1 MHVESANSG
10 WSDWRQPFVL
20 VVDDD
25 PVARYLYRQALE
37 QEGFQVADASDGG
50 PALAIF
56 QEREPDLVLLDV
68 LMPGMDGFATCA
80 ALRRLPMGIGAHV
93 PVLMVTGLDDVGS
106 IRTAYDAGA
115 TDFVTK
121 PINWTILI
129 QRLRYML
136 RANESLRRLGESE
149 RRLAQAQR
157 IAALGSWD
165 WDIRSGEMTW
175 SREMF
180 RLLGYDAGPDAVYD
194 GVAEVRPSLS
204 AVIDRVHPD
213 DRAHFEAAIDRIL
226 AAGAPVE
233 KGIDVRI
240 AGTGE
245 QDLDEKR
252 IIRFTGR
259 TVLDR
264 RGRVVRVVG
273 VAQDISER
281 RRGEDTLRQA
291 LEQAEAANRAKSDFL
306 ANMSHE
312 LRTPMNAIL
321 GFTEIMDMKLYG
333 PLGNDHYQDY
343 VRIIHESGEHL
354 LQLINAILDLSK
366 AEQGMIELRED
377 RIDVCGTLR
386 ACRRLLQTQ
395 ADAKHIALSLDLPD
409 QPPPILWADEF
420 RVRQILLNILSN
432 ALKFTPEGGKVTL
445 RIRCD
450 SPGGDPAGEQSGG
463 LVFEVA
469 DTGIGMR
476 VEDIPIAL
484 AKFGQIDS
492 SLSRRYDGTGLGLPL
507 TKRLIELHGGS
518 LCIHSAVGVG
528 TTVSV
533 TFPQSRLL
541 ADKRRRTAEDE
552 MVLPKIRPFLNQIA
566 AN

>member
-1 MHVESANSG
+1 MHIESANSG
-10 WSDWRQPFVL
+10 WSDRRQPLVL

-25 PVARYLYRQALE
+25 PVARFLYRQALE
-37 QEGFQVADASDGG
+37 QEGFQVVDAADGG
-50 PALAIF
+50 PALTIF
-56 QEREPDLVLLDV
+56 QDREPDLVLLDV
-68 LMPGMDGFATCA
+68 VMPSMDGFATCA
-80 ALRRLPMGIGAHV
+80 ALRRLPKGIGAHV
-93 PVLMVTGLDDVGS
+93 PILIVTGLEDLGS
-106 IRTAYDAGA
+106 ISTAYDAGA

-136 RANESLRRLGESE
+136 RANEGLRRLCESE

-165 WDIRSGEMTW
+165 WDIRSGDMTW

-180 RLLGYDAGPDAVYD
+180 RLLGYDAGPDAD
-194 GVAEVRPSLS
+194 GEGTEDVRPSLA
-204 AVIDRVHPD
+204 AVISRMHPD
-213 DRAHFEAAIDRIL
+213 DRGPFEAAADHIIATGAAID
-226 AAGAPVE
+226 E
-233 KGIDVRI
+233 GIDVRI
-240 AGTGE
+240 TGSGE
-245 QDLDEKR
+245 GADETR
-252 IIRFTGR
+252 MIRFTGR
-259 TVLDR
+259 TILDR
-264 RGRVVRVVG
+264 QGRVARVIG

-281 RRGEDTLRQA
+281 RRGEDKLRQA
-291 LEQAEAANRAKSDFL
+291 LEQAEAANRAKSEFL
-306 ANMSHE
+306 ATMSHE

-333 PLGNDHYQDY
+333 LLGNEQYQDY
-343 VRIIHESGEHL
+343 VRMIHESGEHL

-377 RIDVCGTLR
+377 KIDVAGTAH

-395 ADAKHIALSLDLPD
+395 ADAKDIAFTLDLPD
-409 QPPPILWADEF
+409 RPPPILWGDEF

-432 ALKFTPEGGKVTL
+432 ALKFTPDGGMVTF
-445 RIRCD
+445 RIRCG
-450 SPGGDPAGEQSGG
+450 SPGGDAPTDLEGG
-463 LVFEVA
+463 LMFEIA

-476 VEDIPIAL
+476 AEDIPIAL

-518 LCIHSAVGVG
+518 LRISSAPGAG
-528 TTVSV
+528 TTVTV
-533 TFPQSRLL
+533 WFPRSRVI
-541 ADKRRRTAEDE
+541 ADGRRKADDTGMTRPTVRT
-552 MVLPKIRPFLNQIA
+552 LLNQYA
-566 AN
+566 SN

>member
-1 MHVESANSG
+1 MQVESANSG
-10 WSDWRQPFVL
+10 WSDKRQPSVL

-25 PVARYLYRQALE
+25 PVARFLYRQVLE
-37 QEGFQVADASDGG
+37 QEGFLVADAGDGG
-50 PALAIF
+50 PAVTIF

-68 LMPGMDGFATCA
+68 LMPEMDGFQTCA
-80 ALRRLPMGIGAHV
+80 ALRRLPGGVGAHV
-93 PVLMVTGLDDVGS
+93 PILMVTGLDDVAS
-106 IRTAYDAGA
+106 IRAAYDAGA

-129 QRLRYML
+129 PRMRYML

-149 RRLAQAQR
+149 RKLAQAQR

-165 WDIRSGEMTW
+165 WDVGSGEMTW

-180 RLLGYDAGPDAVYD
+180 RLLGYDVGPDA
-194 GVAEVRPSLS
+194 GTEILAEVQPSLP
-204 AVIDRVHPD
+204 AVVARVHPD
-213 DRAHFEAAIDRIL
+213 DRSHFQAAIDRIL

-233 KGIDVRI
+233 RGLDVRI
-240 AGTGE
+240 AGAAG
-245 QDLDEKR
+245 QGGDAR

-264 RGRVVRVVG
+264 QGGVARVVG

-281 RRGEDTLRQA
+281 RRGEDALRQA
-291 LEQAEAANRAKSDFL
+291 LEQAEAANRAKSEFL
-306 ANMSHE
+306 ATMSHE

-333 PLGNDHYQDY
+333 PLGNEHYQDY
-343 VRIIHESGEHL
+343 VRMIHESGEHL

-366 AEQGMIELRED
+366 AEQGMIDLRED
-377 RIDVCGTLR
+377 RIDVRGTAL

-395 ADAKHIALSLDLPD
+395 ADAKRIEFTLDLPD
-409 QPPPILWADEF
+409 QPPVLWADEF

-432 ALKFTPEGGKVTL
+432 ALKFTPEGGAVTL
-445 RIRCD
+445 RIRCEP
-450 SPGGDPAGEQSGG
+450 PGGPDGDLEGG
-463 LVFEVA
+463 LAFEVA

-476 VEDIPIAL
+476 TEDIPIAL

-507 TKRLIELHGGS
+507 TKRLIELHDGT
-518 LCIHSAVGVG
+518 LRIRSAPGVG
-528 TTVSV
+528 TTVTV
-533 TFPQSRLL
+533 TFPPGRLL
-541 ADKRRRTAEDE
+541 ADSRRAAEGE
-552 MVLPKIRPFLNQIA
+552 TSRPKIRSLLNQYA
-566 AN
+566 SN

>member
-1 MHVESANSG
+1 MVVMHIESANSG
-10 WSDWRQPFVL
+10 WSDRRQPFVL

-25 PVARYLYRQALE
+25 PVARFLYRQALE

-50 PALAIF
+50 PALAMF

-106 IRTAYDAGA
+106 IRAAYDAGA

-180 RLLGYDAGPDAVYD
+180 RLLGYEAADDGPP
-194 GVAEVRPSLS
+194 EVRPSLS
-204 AVIDRVHPD
+204 AVMDRVHPD
-213 DRAHFEAAIDRIL
+213 DRAHFGASIDRIL
-226 AAGAPVE
+226 AAGALVE
-233 KGIDVRI
+233 KRIDVRI
-240 AGTGE
+240 AGIGE
-245 QDLDEKR
+245 QDLDDAR

-259 TVLDR
+259 MMLDR
-264 RGRVVRVVG
+264 RGSVVRAVG
-273 VAQDISER
+273 VAQDITER
-281 RRGEDTLRQA
+281 RRGEDTLRKA
-291 LEQAEAANRAKSDFL
+291 LQQAEAANRAKSDFL

-343 VRIIHESGEHL
+343 VRLIHESGEHL

-377 RIDVCGTLR
+377 RIDVCGTVR

-395 ADAKHIALSLDLPD
+395 ADAKHIVLALDLPD
-409 QPPPILWADEF
+409 QPPILWADEF

-432 ALKFTPEGGKVTL
+432 ALKFTPDGGKVTL

-450 SPGGDPAGEQSGG
+450 SSGGDSAGEQSGG

-507 TKRLIELHGGS
+507 TKRLTELHGGS
-518 LCIHSAVGVG
+518 LRIQSLLGVG
-528 TTVSV
+528 TTVTV
-533 TFPQSRLL
+533 TFPRSRLL
-541 ADKRRRTAEDE
+541 ADRRRMATEGE
-552 MVLPKIRPFLNQIA
+552 TVFPNIRPLLKQTA
-566 AN
+566 SS